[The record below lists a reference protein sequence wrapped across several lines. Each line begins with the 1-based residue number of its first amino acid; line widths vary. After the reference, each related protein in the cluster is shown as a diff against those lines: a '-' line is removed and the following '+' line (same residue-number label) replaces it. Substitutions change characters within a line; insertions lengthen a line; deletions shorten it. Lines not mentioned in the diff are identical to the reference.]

1 MGGGWQYLQID
12 SHPILAHSLA
22 SACAHT
28 FGILGRDRAAEEPRK
43 EARPRG
49 GARARDCETE
59 KVCSHFATPSGV
71 PCPMS
76 HAHAYP
82 IPSHSIPQHNTTQ
95 LKLFLQSASQ
105 PGAQLASR
113 QFLSLGSSGFA
124 PPFLREFADGCTARF
139 PGQCAMIR

>member
-1 MGGGWQYLQID
+1 MMGGGWQYLQID
-12 SHPILAHSLA
+12 FSPDPRHSLA

-71 PCPMS
+71 PCPMPMLIPS
-76 HAHAYP
+76 HP
-82 IPSHSIPQHNTTQ
+82 IPSPSTTQHNSNSSF
-95 LKLFLQSASQ
+95 KSASQ